1 MEKGNKVMSVSSKTA
16 LSVKNLIKK
25 AKEKGLVKPHT
36 EAFEKHPVDLEVH
49 KGKTSYFC
57 N

>member
-1 MEKGNKVMSVSSKTA
+1 MKKGEKNTLISEKT
-16 LSVKNLIKK
+16 LLDVKKLIKS

-36 EAFEKHPVDLEVH
+36 EAFTKNPVEKEVH
-49 KGKTSYFC
+49 KGKASYFY

>member
-1 MEKGNKVMSVSSKTA
+1 MKKGEKNTLISEKT
-16 LSVKNLIKK
+16 LLNVKKLIKS

-36 EAFEKHPVDLEVH
+36 EAFTKNPVEKEAH

>member
-1 MEKGNKVMSVSSKTA
+1 MKEGNKKMSVSSKTA
-16 LSVKNLIKK
+16 LSVKNLIMK

-36 EAFEKHPVDLEVH
+36 EAFKKHPVELEVH

>member
-1 MEKGNKVMSVSSKTA
+1 MKEGNKKTSISSKTV
-16 LSVKNLIKK
+16 LDVKNLIKR

-36 EAFEKHPVDLEVH
+36 EAFIKNPVELEAH

>member
-1 MEKGNKVMSVSSKTA
+1 MKEGNKKMSVSPKIA
-16 LSVKNLIKK
+16 LNVKNLIKK

-36 EAFEKHPVDLEVH
+36 EAFDKHPVELEVH